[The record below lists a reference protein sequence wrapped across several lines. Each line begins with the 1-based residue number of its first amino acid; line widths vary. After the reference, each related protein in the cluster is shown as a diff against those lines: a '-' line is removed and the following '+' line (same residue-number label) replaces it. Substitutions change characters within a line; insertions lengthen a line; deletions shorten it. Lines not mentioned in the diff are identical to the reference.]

1 MPLQPEIK
9 SVGGLLFVSPPAL
22 TLPTAPT
29 PTAAVTA
36 TASRPPAA
44 SASMHKPL
52 VVLFDPTSGR
62 EQTAHRLA
70 AVGGWRI
77 MAVDTNDAAVTAP
90 AIDGIVSAA
99 QGGSPISYKP
109 AAFVFEAVHPLRP
122 FAPTQPSQQV
132 SEDGGSSNDTD
143 DSGNNDNTMSIT
155 SLLTSSNA
163 EYERQGY
170 VEPPK
175 SAPAL
180 IKWLTRFHDFEGVP
194 FVLYTAD
201 QDALVTARKDYEGSR
216 ADRYNPH
223 RLHLFDGTLERNIA
237 TESDLAL
244 AQLLSWLIAVPPP
257 TLLTPSTPPPSSS
270 PSSSSQP
277 PASALD
283 RYRVDFPC

>member
-1 MPLQPEIK
+1 MPLQVETK

-22 TLPTAPT
+22 TLPTPT
-29 PTAAVTA
+29 AATAAVTA
-36 TASRPPAA
+36 TASRPPAGNVP
-44 SASMHKPL
+44 MHKPL
-52 VVLFDPTSGR
+52 VVLFDPTPGR
-62 EQTAHRLA
+62 EQTARRLA
-70 AVGGWRI
+70 QVGGWRI
-77 MAVDTNDAAVTAP
+77 MAVDTNDAGVTAP
-90 AIDGIVSAA
+90 AIDSIVSAA
-99 QGGSPISYKP
+99 QGGSPTSYKP
-109 AAFVFEAVHPLRP
+109 SAFVFEAVHPLRP
-122 FAPTQPSQQV
+122 FAPIQPSG
-132 SEDGGSSNDTD
+132 SEGGNDDGSDGTD
-143 DSGNNDNTMSIT
+143 NAMSIT

-201 QDALVTARKDYEGSR
+201 QHALVTARREYEASR
-216 ADRYNPH
+216 ADRYN
-223 RLHLFDGTLERNIA
+223 RLHLFDGTLERNGA

-257 TLLTPSTPPPSSS
+257 TLLTPPSPPSSS
-270 PSSSSQP
+270 PSSSQP
-277 PASALD
+277 TASASD